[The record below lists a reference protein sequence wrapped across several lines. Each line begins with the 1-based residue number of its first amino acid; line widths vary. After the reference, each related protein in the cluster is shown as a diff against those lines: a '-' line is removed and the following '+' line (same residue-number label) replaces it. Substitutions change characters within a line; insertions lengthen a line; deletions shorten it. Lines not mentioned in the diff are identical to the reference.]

1 LYVHIRHVQHKRPHK
16 NPGDYGKTLRL
27 LEAIRVF
34 LVKAAA
40 LGDLSPGR
48 RGKASIEN
56 SDICVGTDVALLWF
70 SV

>member
-1 LYVHIRHVQHKRPHK
+1 
-16 NPGDYGKTLRL
+16 
-27 LEAIRVF
+27 
-34 LVKAAA
+34 VKAAA